1 MITPMPFYGIV
12 IKVGLTETLAFIIG
26 FSYGVVAGFIGG
38 AMIIIIS
45 DLMVLPGPWTP
56 FIAAIIGLVFGVG
69 GGVIGR
75 FKNPV
80 PGLRVL
86 GASAVILTIV
96 SEILQNWWVA
106 VFYSTPLLATM
117 IYGFSS
123 LITALVNNI
132 ILLIA
137 IGPRVITTI
146 RNQR

>member
-12 IKVGLTETLAFIIG
+12 IKLGLTETLAFIIG
-26 FSYGVVAGFIGG
+26 FTYGIVAGFVGG

-69 GGVIGR
+69 GGVIGH

-80 PGLRVL
+80 PGIKIL
-86 GASAVILTIV
+86 GASAVILTV
-96 SEILQNWWVA
+96 ASEILQNWWVA

-123 LITALVNNI
+123 LITALVVNT

-137 IGPRVITTI
+137 IGPRVITVI